1 MIGKINSPL
10 SIAHDSNKIT
20 ICGTVTPSLLGAQ
33 KDDEILVEVLELKQG
48 TRTTNC
54 NGKFK
59 VTDPNAELPWSM
71 DASASGFATGSATS
85 RSQATLKP
93 KSGGGSGQPQ
103 VWNQPD
109 PEIQITKL

>member
-1 MIGKINSPL
+1 MVGKVDSPL

-20 ICGTVTPSLLGAQ
+20 ISGTVTPSLLGAK

-48 TRTTNC
+48 SNTTHC

-71 DASASGFATGSATS
+71 EASADGFGTGSATS

-93 KSGGGSGQPQ
+93 KSGGNGQPQ
-103 VWNQPD
+103 PWSQPD